1 MIVND
6 MYSIKDYSTHKKLIS
21 LPPSSK
27 FILYLLKRKGPL
39 SQRQVI
45 KQSLLPKRTVVYSL
59 KKLSEQKFVRKYA
72 DGKDKRIRF
81 YEILI

>member
-27 FILYLLKRKGPL
+27 FILYLLKRKGVL
-39 SQRQVI
+39 SQ
-45 KQSLLPKRTVVYSL
+45 KQIIRKSLLPKRTVVYSL
-59 KKLSEQKFVRKYA
+59 KKLAEQDFIRKFS

-81 YEILI
+81 YEVLI

>member
-1 MIVND
+1 MIIND

-27 FILYLLKRKGPL
+27 FILYLLKRKGAL
-39 SQRQVI
+39 SQRQII
-45 KQSLLPKRTVVYSL
+45 KKSLLPKRTVVYSL
-59 KKLSEQKFVRKYA
+59 KKLAEQDFIRKYS

>member
-6 MYSIKDYSTHKKLIS
+6 MYSLKDYSSHKRLIS

-39 SQRQVI
+39 NQRQII
-45 KQSLLPKRTVVYSL
+45 KKSLLPKRTVVYSL
-59 KKLSEQKFVRKYA
+59 KKLTEEEFIRKYA
-72 DGKDKRIRF
+72 DGNDKRIRF

>member
-6 MYSIKDYSTHKKLIS
+6 IYSVRDYLGQKKLIS

-27 FILYLLKRKGPL
+27 FILYLLKRNGPL
-39 SQRQVI
+39 TQKDLIRR
-45 KQSLLPKRTVVYSL
+45 SLLPKRTVVFSL
-59 KKLSEQKFVRKYA
+59 KKLHESKFIKKFG
-72 DGKDKRIRF
+72 DKNDKRIRF

>member
-1 MIVND
+1 MIIND

-39 SQRQVI
+39 SQRKII
-45 KQSLLPKRTVVYSL
+45 KMSLLPKRTVVYSL
-59 KKLSEQKFVRKYA
+59 KKLGEQDFIRKYA

>member
-27 FILYLLKRKGPL
+27 FILYLLKRKGTL
-39 SQRQVI
+39 SQRQII

-59 KKLSEQKFVRKYA
+59 KKLAEQDFVRKYA

>member
-59 KKLSEQKFVRKYA
+59 KKLAEQKFVRKYA